1 MNRHDAPATS
11 EPTDTRTH
19 VPALI
24 ALAALTAMWGL
35 AQWDFSSLM
44 YKLTAFFEVKQAD
57 WIPIIQ
63 GITYFLVALP
73 AAMFHRRFGYKLGI
87 MIGLSLS
94 AFGPFLIY
102 PTIAEHSYPAFVMA
116 GIVMTVGWP
125 FIETSLNP
133 LATEIGPRD
142 SAVRRLNLVQAFF
155 PVGLVIGNY
164 LAIWLLQ
171 FDLRGSGTGWADATA
186 RPFVVVGIAVL
197 LFALGIDKIRL
208 PSFASDSGHG
218 RMRDELR
225 ALLSRRDIQI
235 GLVAIFAC
243 QLAQATIWGVV
254 YGYVPQELPGAKADT
269 AATAFFICCIL
280 AGVGRFGGTAL
291 MRWIEPRALLGIA
304 MVMSIIFLVFA
315 AIVRGEIGLGLL
327 VGTSVFMAI
336 AYPTIFGS
344 VILDLGPLKKTASG
358 LLVTAAGIGSA
369 SELFLVYLL
378 RDVMP
383 ARYLMLAA
391 VPCFAFVL
399 VFARRRARVETAAA

>member
-1 MNRHDAPATS
+1 MNRHDAPVAQ
-11 EPTDTRTH
+11 PTAMRTH
-19 VPALI
+19 VPALA
-24 ALAALTAMWGL
+24 ALVALTAIWGL

-44 YKLTAFFEVKQAD
+44 YKLTALFPMQQGD
-57 WIPIIQ
+57 WIPIVQ

-87 MIGLSLS
+87 LIGLSLS

-116 GIVMTVGWP
+116 GIVMTIGWP

-133 LATEIGPRD
+133 LATELGSRD
-142 SAVRRLNLVQAFF
+142 SAVRRLNFVQAFF
-155 PVGLVIGNY
+155 PVGLVIGNFVA
-164 LAIWLLQ
+164 LWLLR
-171 FDLRGSGTGWADATA
+171 FDLHGAGTGWADATA
-186 RPFVVVGIAVL
+186 RPFVVIGIAVL

-208 PSFASDSGHG
+208 PSLASDKGHG

-225 ALLSRRDIQI
+225 ALLSRQDIRI
-235 GLVAIFAC
+235 GLAAIFAC

-304 MVMSIIFLVFA
+304 MA
-315 AIVRGEIGLGLL
+315 CAIVLLASSAVVRGEIGLGLL

-344 VILDLGPLKKTASG
+344 VIVDLGPLKKTASG

-369 SELFLVYLL
+369 SELVLVYLL

-383 ARYLMLAA
+383 ARYVMLAA
-391 VPCFAFVL
+391 VPCFALVL
-399 VFARRRARVETAAA
+399 VFARRRARVATPA